1 MKDRKKLIKYIVM
14 AAVIIAAV
22 IYFLKNPVSADKL
35 SSLLEKNNP
44 KAAAVILLLFSVK
57 GFVPVILYMALAAAC
72 GLLFDLKYA
81 IPIAI
86 VGTVLNFTVSYLIGR
101 IGKNDVNAM
110 IERHE
115 KLKKYYTKG
124 EKYSFVLSLALHA
137 VGLQSELLGTFFGS
151 LGMPYLPYI
160 ASSVIGT
167 FPGAV
172 IWIIL
177 GGKRAHLSWYDFIP
191 VAIDLIIIGISL
203 FYLKKKSAKAAAES
217 SPAEIKKQNS

>member
-22 IYFLKNPVSADKL
+22 IYFIINPVSADKL

-86 VGTVLNFTVSYLIGR
+86 VGTVLNFSVSYLIGR

-110 IERHE
+110 IENHE
-115 KLKKYYTKG
+115 KLKKYYTKS

-177 GGKRAHLSWYDFIP
+177 GGKKAHLSWYDFIP
-191 VAIDLIIIGISL
+191 VAIDIVIICISL
-203 FYLKKKSAKAAAES
+203 FYLKKKSAGAAVDSATAES
-217 SPAEIKKQNS
+217 GKTE

>member
-1 MKDRKKLIKYIVM
+1 MKNKKKLIKYIVM

-35 SSLLEKNNP
+35 SALLEKNNP
-44 KAAAVILLLFSVK
+44 KAAAVLLLLFSVK

-101 IGKNDVNAM
+101 VGKNDVNAM

-115 KLKKYYTKG
+115 KLKNIIPRAKNIRLCFRLP
-124 EKYSFVLSLALHA
+124 SMPWDSRANCSVHSSAR
-137 VGLQSELLGTFFGS
+137 SECR
-151 LGMPYLPYI
+151 I
-160 ASSVIGT
+160 CRI
-167 FPGAV
+167 
-172 IWIIL
+172 
-177 GGKRAHLSWYDFIP
+177 
-191 VAIDLIIIGISL
+191 
-203 FYLKKKSAKAAAES
+203 
-217 SPAEIKKQNS
+217 